1 MKVQPVAN
9 PIQHSDLFK
18 FGQHLG
24 SASSPSSFDPIYTP
38 IIAKNGS
45 ASQFHDNQDSPLY
58 YIDEDEDEDYYEITC
73 KKKRSRLRKLY
84 LALIKLGY
92 LRSALKKTVKRQPR
106 NA

>member
-1 MKVQPVAN
+1 MKFPTIAN

-18 FGQHLG
+18 FGQDLG
-24 SASSPSSFDPIYTP
+24 SVSPPTSLDPIYTP
-38 IIAKNGS
+38 IIAQNGA

-58 YIDEDEDEDYYEITC
+58 FVDEDEDYYEITC

-92 LRSALKKTVKRQPR
+92 LRHIKKTVKRQR
-106 NA
+106 QNR

>member
-1 MKVQPVAN
+1 MKFPTIAN

-18 FGQHLG
+18 FGRDLG
-24 SASSPSSFDPIYTP
+24 SVSSPTSLDPIYP
-38 IIAKNGS
+38 QIIAQNGA

-58 YIDEDEDEDYYEITC
+58 YIVEDEDYYEIKC

-92 LRSALKKTVKRQPR
+92 LRSALKKTAKRQRR